1 MQVTNQVK
9 NNLER
14 FAKKPQKY
22 FKYNNKEPVCPVTI
36 IWLFNQIH
44 NSQNPNGQHARNN
57 NYFIKKMV
65 KKLD

>member
-1 MQVTNQVK
+1 VCMQVTNQVK

-36 IWLFNQIH
+36 I
-44 NSQNPNGQHARNN
+44 
-57 NYFIKKMV
+57 
-65 KKLD
+65 